1 MAQPQKNRSRIR
13 IYADILASIET
24 EGNAKL
30 TRVLYRANLS
40 YDRLV
45 RYLDELVERKL
56 IQEVRSD
63 DNRYYVITEGG
74 KEFLREVAKAESFLS
89 GFGLS
94 L

>member
-1 MAQPQKNRSRIR
+1 M
-13 IYADILASIET
+13 EE

-30 TRVLYRANLS
+30 TRVLYKANLS

-45 RYLDELVERKL
+45 KYLDELIARGL
-56 IQEVRSD
+56 LQEIHAEE
-63 DNRYYVITEGG
+63 NRYYVITDMG
-74 KEFLREVAKAESFLS
+74 KEFIREVKKAESFLS